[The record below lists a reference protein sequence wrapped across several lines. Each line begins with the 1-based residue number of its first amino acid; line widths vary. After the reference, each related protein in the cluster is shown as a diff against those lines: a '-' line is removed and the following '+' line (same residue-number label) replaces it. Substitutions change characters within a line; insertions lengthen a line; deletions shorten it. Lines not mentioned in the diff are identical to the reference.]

1 MPLKPEIKYYLD
13 GKEVKPED
21 IVGESGSFKIQ
32 INIENQ
38 DKHRVNTGGKSK
50 DAYTPYMVAT
60 VVDLPMNK
68 FKNVNS
74 NSGKIV
80 SDGSNQ
86 IISFVSFPG
95 LKESLGDNKN
105 LFDLEDN
112 IEITADVVNFEM
124 KPIVFTATSEIPE
137 INGLDGAKDIDEL
150 IDGIEKKLKR
160 PVKNTRCN

>member
-68 FKNVNS
+68 FK
-74 NSGKIV
+74 
-80 SDGSNQ
+80 
-86 IISFVSFPG
+86 
-95 LKESLGDNKN
+95 
-105 LFDLEDN
+105 
-112 IEITADVVNFEM
+112 M
-124 KPIVFTATSEIPE
+124 
-137 INGLDGAKDIDEL
+137 
-150 IDGIEKKLKR
+150 
-160 PVKNTRCN
+160 